1 MIGGVSLEVRNCIRD
16 CLCLARVASSRVI
29 GVGGSMRV
37 AMYGML
43 RAREKAISLG
53 VLSNRVGEE
62 EGVEVTSRAYGV
74 SVAVRE
80 VKRMI
85 IGHLPFHNR
94 RCIESKVVVVE
105 WWAGGNG
112 GGDWVGGR
120 QGHSQVGRRPWAS
133 NTNKAGM

>member
-1 MIGGVSLEVRNCIRD
+1 MRD

-80 VKRMI
+80 VKRMM
-85 IGHLPFHNR
+85 IGYIFQMEL
-94 RCIESKVVVVE
+94 V
-105 WWAGGNG
+105 
-112 GGDWVGGR
+112 
-120 QGHSQVGRRPWAS
+120 
-133 NTNKAGM
+133 

>member
-1 MIGGVSLEVRNCIRD
+1 MRD

-74 SVAVRE
+74 SVRGPRAE
-80 VKRMI
+80 
-85 IGHLPFHNR
+85 
-94 RCIESKVVVVE
+94 
-105 WWAGGNG
+105 GGARADERG
-112 GGDWVGGR
+112 LW
-120 QGHSQVGRRPWAS
+120 
-133 NTNKAGM
+133 